1 MPLPPALVARLKKRG
16 IVAAAAAAASERND
30 EEEVFAENYDEE
42 VDHPDTTPI
51 QPEKPAPV
59 QSTHMISPTPI
70 IENGILIHE
79 CADCVNQQNPYHQCT
94 AYCFE
99 RYGRRKFTAELTSLR
114 LKNRMLRRYP
124 LPSHWIE
131 VGDPV
136 TGRFYYWNTK
146 TDDVC
151 WLSPLHPRAKINQPG
166 EVVRANTLRERD
178 AARAAAGA
186 ISAVVLGSERQADRT
201 RGRAGSENDE
211 DDDRTG
217 SEEEEDDEAEEQE
230 MQRDA
235 VVRRKQIRG
244 EYPDSSIP
252 RQLADGNKQRR
263 APRWDHRS
271 FETEQDSTDTV
282 ERAGHLTI
290 KDYGHVSRK
299 DGSESNEDFDEESPD
314 GVPLPSDFAVN
325 HSTFTDSSVM
335 SAKPVAAS
343 SSALLSIPPPSYYD
357 FCQTRVGGL
366 PTDSGTPKHN
376 QRRPTATRF
385 DRGGPAERKRKA
397 INSGPLDPMDPASY
411 GEAPRGGW
419 TSGMESCSHAPSAKT
434 GVDVTASGPLFQ
446 QRPYPNPGDI
456 LRANAAAAAKAA
468 GERND

>member
-16 IVAAAAAAASERND
+16 IVAVAAASERND

-42 VDHPDTTPI
+42 VDHPDTAPI

-186 ISAVVLGSERQADRT
+186 ISAVVLGSERQAGRT
-201 RGRAGSENDE
+201 RGRASSENDE
-211 DDDRTG
+211 DDDRTE
-217 SEEEEDDEAEEQE
+217 SEEEDEEVEEQE
-230 MQRDA
+230 MQRNA
-235 VVRRKQIRG
+235 LARRKQPRG
-244 EYPDSSIP
+244 EYSDSSTP
-252 RQLADGNKQRR
+252 RQPTDANKQRR
-263 APRWDHRS
+263 ALRWDHRS
-271 FETEQDSTDTV
+271 FEAEEDSTDTV
-282 ERAGHLTI
+282 ERTGHLTV

-299 DGSESNEDFDEESPD
+299 DSPESNEKDLDEESPD
-314 GVPLPSDFAVN
+314 GVPLPSDFVVS
-325 HSTFTDSSVM
+325 HSTFAESKVV
-335 SAKPVAAS
+335 SAKTVAAPS
-343 SSALLSIPPPSYYD
+343 PALLSIPPPSYYD
-357 FCQTRVGGL
+357 FCQTRAGGL
-366 PTDSGTPKHN
+366 STNSGTPKHN
-376 QRRPTATRF
+376 QRRPPTSRF
-385 DRGGPAERKRKA
+385 DRGGTAERRRKA
-397 INSGPLDPMDPASY
+397 ITSGPLDPMDPASY

-419 TSGMESCSHAPSAKT
+419 TSGMESCSHVPSAKT